1 MNRTMDE
8 TAAATAATM
17 DGSSRGWS
25 TRLAWWLYDN
35 RWLFILVA
43 AALALRWHWNTVV
56 HPPGDYYYSDMR
68 GYMRRAE
75 GMFQSLWG
83 KREYDAFYPYGT
95 HVLLFG
101 IMKVFGPG
109 LDPALRGD
117 EAKEL
122 LLLNHIVIG
131 KVYAVIG
138 SAVVGFGYL
147 LARRMTKF
155 AIVPPIVGLILVFYY
170 PLISLGGYF
179 LSEVPFSL
187 CLVASTYFLVRL
199 CDEGH
204 WYDALSS
211 GTFAALGF
219 TIRPQILLSI
229 ALFGVLWL
237 VWRKSMPK
245 LKLTGLLVAFVP
257 LLAILVFSSIRM
269 HYHTERWGLISENG
283 KFNQVFGRCHNNK
296 IIALPPDAKRRKTS
310 FGPPPLIQLAKR
322 EKKMP
327 GNWPGLDPAFEIEFT
342 YTGYIGDDEILGEY
356 IDKCIRKT
364 GWKKQV
370 EYSLVN
376 VMLLWR
382 YNVMWPDSG
391 KGEWRDSAKTWGVIH
406 ANTVAVPAL
415 LGLLAVF
422 FVRRHR
428 GLGVVA
434 VHLWAI
440 IIVAV
445 FYIGGAR
452 FRSPYDPI
460 IIVMAVEMYAI
471 GVYALW
477 RFLPRGARARPAVG
491 PPVGSPTRPSET
503 SSTDAGS

>member
-1 MNRTMDE
+1 MDE

-17 DGSSRGWS
+17 DGSSRSWP
-25 TRLAWWLYDN
+25 TLLARWLYEN
-35 RWLFILVA
+35 RWLFVLVA
-43 AALALRWHWNTVV
+43 AAFAIRWHWNTVV
-56 HPPGDYYYSDMR
+56 HPPSDYYYSDMR

-75 GMFQSLWG
+75 GMFRNLWG
-83 KREYDAFYPYGT
+83 RREYDAFYPYGT
-95 HVLLFG
+95 HVLLYG
-101 IMKVFGPG
+101 IMKIFGPG

-122 LLLNHIVIG
+122 VALNHMVIG
-131 KVYAVIG
+131 KVYAVLG

-147 LARRMTKF
+147 LARRMTKLPF
-155 AIVPPIVGLILVFYY
+155 VAPTVGVILVCYY
-170 PLISLGGYF
+170 PQISLGGYF

-199 CDEGH
+199 CDEGR
-204 WYDALSS
+204 WYDALAC

-219 TIRPQILLSI
+219 TIRPQILASI

-237 VWRKSMPK
+237 LWRKAMPK
-245 LKLTGLLVAFVP
+245 LKITGLLLAFVP
-257 LLAILVFSSIRM
+257 LLAIMVFSAWRL
-269 HYHTERWGLISENG
+269 HYHTERYGLISENG

-296 IIALPPDAKRRKTS
+296 IIALPPDSKRRKTS

-327 GNWPGLDPAFEIEFT
+327 GKWPGLDPAFEIEFT
-342 YTGYIGDDEILGEY
+342 YTGYIGDDKILGDY
-356 IDKCIRKT
+356 IKRCVRKT
-364 GWKKQV
+364 GWLKQV
-370 EYSLVN
+370 EYSVVN

-391 KGEWRDSAKTWGVIH
+391 KGEWREYAKKWGVVH
-406 ANTVAVPAL
+406 ANVLAVPAL
-415 LGLLAVF
+415 LGLLGVF

-440 IIVAV
+440 IIIAV
-445 FYIGGAR
+445 FLYWRREVPVALRSDHHRDGGR
-452 FRSPYDPI
+452 GLRTGGDL
-460 IIVMAVEMYAI
+460 AVDAAAACSASGEE
-471 GVYALW
+471 
-477 RFLPRGARARPAVG
+477 RGRREG
-491 PPVGSPTRPSET
+491 
-503 SSTDAGS
+503 